1 MRITQRQLRQIIK
14 EELGRSIREGSYPY
28 MPSGR
33 MPTTSGTGTI
43 GFSTSV
49 MQDGPYTWQFA
60 ISPSWSKIKSA
71 LMGAESEGDEGLSSY
86 KLQDLL
92 DNFQISLISVKPGS
106 RLPGGMRAEELPTQ
120 LFDME
125 NGYFDVDKT
134 LAALQAAAS
143 AQGKT

>member
-1 MRITQRQLRQIIK
+1 
-14 EELGRSIREGSYPY
+14 
-28 MPSGR
+28 
-33 MPTTSGTGTI
+33 
-43 GFSTSV
+43 
-49 MQDGPYTWQFA
+49 
-60 ISPSWSKIKSA
+60 
-71 LMGAESEGDEGLSSY
+71 MGAESEGDEVLSSY

-143 AQGKT
+143 AQGKTELAFNLSLIINGKRWFESDEYESF